1 LFSGRLV
8 LLSFNEQLGAF
19 PICPQG
25 AGRLVPSSRNPLAVS
40 GVSRWCADALKLKR
54 GNEESGMKQILI
66 SEEDYLQIEK
76 AISAQRSRDPER
88 DRDALERL
96 EQEIVRAKKVAH
108 AKLPADVV
116 ALDREVT
123 VVDLEDNAEETYCL
137 VLPNWADVSRRRIS
151 VLAPIGA
158 ALLGY
163 REGDQIEW
171 PVPDGL
177 RKLRIKSVSCP
188 SDDAANSWSTR

>member
-1 LFSGRLV
+1 
-8 LLSFNEQLGAF
+8 
-19 PICPQG
+19 
-25 AGRLVPSSRNPLAVS
+25 
-40 GVSRWCADALKLKR
+40 
-54 GNEESGMKQILI
+54 MKQILI